1 MKITKESFGKTANE
15 EVDIFTLSNN
25 NGMET
30 KITNYGGIVTSI
42 ITPDKSGNLD
52 DVVLGFDKLGDY
64 LKNPSPYFGAIVGRC
79 ANRVAKARFKI
90 NDKKYRLA
98 ENAGSHHLHGGING
112 FDKAIWKAHKR
123 IAENETALCLSHF
136 SPDMDEGYPGNLNLK
151 VIYALTENNELSIDY
166 TATTDKATP
175 VNLTH
180 HSYFNLSGMKDENIL
195 NHLLWIDADKFTPT
209 GKDYIP
215 TGELKDFDGTAL
227 DFRKQKAVG
236 KDIELMED
244 GYDHNFV
251 LNNQGEFAKV
261 AELYEPK
268 SGRRLEMFTTGPG
281 LQLYTANAFDGK
293 TVGKKGR
300 AYEKF
305 AGLCLEAQHFPNSPN
320 QPGFPDVI
328 LRPGKE
334 YRQKTVYKFTVS
346 LLSTNVDKAQ

>member
-1 MKITKESFGKTANE
+1 M
-15 EVDIFTLSNN
+15 EV
-25 NGMET
+25 

-52 DVVLGFDKLGDY
+52 DVVLGFDKLEDY
-64 LKNPSPYFGAIVGRC
+64 LKNPFPYFGAIVGRC
-79 ANRVAKARFKI
+79 ANRMAKARFEIDNTGYK
-90 NDKKYRLA
+90 LA
-98 ENAGSHHLHGGING
+98 RNAGANHLHGGIKG
-112 FDKAIWKAHKR
+112 FDKAIWKAEKWVNDKGAK
-123 IAENETALCLSHF
+123 IMLSYS

-151 VIYALTENNELSIDY
+151 VIYTLTENNEFCIDY
-166 TATTDKATP
+166 IATTDKATP

-180 HSYFNLSGMKDENIL
+180 HSYFNLSGMKDKNIL
-195 NHLLWIDADKFTPT
+195 NHLLWIDSDKFTPT
-209 GKDYIP
+209 DKDYIP

-227 DFRKQKAVG
+227 DFRKQKALG

-268 SGRRLEMFTTGPG
+268 SGRRLVMFTTEPG

-293 TVGKKGR
+293 TVGKKER

-305 AGLCLEAQHFPNSPN
+305 AGICLEAQHFPNSPN
-320 QPGFPDVI
+320 QPNFPDVI

-334 YRQKTVYKFTVS
+334 YKQRTIYKFTV
-346 LLSTNVDKAQ
+346 L